1 MRALGRRDL
10 PATLLMGSTDYRLM
24 RTIKHDFFAATGLY
38 RNAAGGQAV
47 LKVGRTEPFAGFWF
61 AWLGRF
67 LRRRELH
74 FYRRLADLP
83 NVPMV
88 LGTVGA
94 TGFVM
99 EFVQGSP
106 LAEVSSVP
114 DHFFDDLLGLI
125 RELHRRGVAYVDT
138 NKPQNILLGVD
149 GKPHLIDFQI
159 SWDIERLGNWAPN
172 RWLLRRL
179 QADDV
184 YHLTKHK
191 RRLRPDELT
200 GADRDLLERKSGFIR
215 LHRYLT
221 RPYFL
226 LRRRIFKRLRD
237 TGRLLP
243 EGSK

>member
-1 MRALGRRDL
+1 MRALGRADL
-10 PATLLMGSTDYRLM
+10 PAKLLMESTDYELI
-24 RTIKHDFFAATGLY
+24 RTIKHDFFAATGFY
-38 RNAAGGQAV
+38 GNAAGGRVV
-47 LKVGRTEPFAGFWF
+47 LKVGRTEPFGGFSF

-74 FYRRLADLP
+74 FYRRLADLRGVP
-83 NVPMV
+83 NV
-88 LGTVGA
+88 LGTVGI

-99 EFVQGSP
+99 QFVEGSP
-106 LAEVSSVP
+106 LSEASSVP
-114 DHFFDDLLGLI
+114 EDFFDELLGLI
-125 RELHRRGVAYVDT
+125 RELHRRGIAYVDT

-149 GKPHLIDFQI
+149 CKPHLIDFQI
-159 SWDIERLGNWAPN
+159 SWDLERLGNWPLN

-179 QADDV
+179 QADDI
-184 YHLTKHK
+184 YHLLKHK

-200 GADRDLLERKSGFIR
+200 DADQAQLERKSVFIR

-226 LRRRIFKRLRD
+226 LRRRLFKRLRD